1 MATFELWDKGFKFL
15 KERFL
20 AYPPYTKTGEC
31 TENYVVFRDDTTGP
45 KSNYSSEVH
54 YYSVICYSK
63 SYSSVLKYAD
73 EVKKSMEQLF
83 PFFVPSG
90 IQTPTVYDD
99 SVKAFTTSI
108 QYRAN
113 VRNKLL

>member
-63 SYSSVLKYAD
+63 SYSSSFPGIIQSITINRIKLNRDKA
-73 EVKKSMEQLF
+73 ENKHIPKIVKSSLTE
-83 PFFVPSG
+83 
-90 IQTPTVYDD
+90 
-99 SVKAFTTSI
+99 
-108 QYRAN
+108 
-113 VRNKLL
+113 